1 MKIAVVTGAGR
12 GLGRLIA
19 KNVAAKGF
27 SVLVTDINADAAAE
41 TAQIIGNGA
50 WSEAQDVRDPES
62 HRQIAR
68 AAMARGDLK
77 LWVNNAGVLSAAS
90 AWEHDDDDVRRQI
103 EVNVLGVMWGSR
115 AAIDAMRS
123 SDGGH
128 IINIASISALVPAP
142 GMAVYAAS
150 KHAVL
155 GFSVALQGDLQ
166 QAHLPIEI
174 SAVCP
179 DAIETDMVRGV
190 ADKEE
195 SALLFSS
202 SKLLAPATVADLVA
216 DLVDH
221 PRLVVTYPPHRA
233 FMAHAVHP
241 FPALGLKILSQFRK
255 LGERHRT
262 RRG

>member
-19 KNVAAKGF
+19 KNVAGKGF
-27 SVLVTDINADAAAE
+27 TVLATDINADAAAE
-41 TAQIIGNGA
+41 TAQLCGNDS
-50 WSEAQDVRDPES
+50 WSQSQDVRDPDS
-62 HRQIAR
+62 HREIAR
-68 AAMARGDLK
+68 AAQAKGDLK
-77 LWVNNAGVLSAAS
+77 LWVNNAGVMSAAS
-90 AWEHDDDDVRRQI
+90 TWDHDDDDVKRQI
-103 EVNVLGVMWGSR
+103 DVNVLGVMWGAR

-142 GMAVYAAS
+142 GLAVYAAS

-166 QAHLPIEI
+166 KARLPIEV

-202 SKLLAPATVADLVA
+202 GKLLAPETVANLVA
-216 DLVDH
+216 DLVDN
-221 PRLVVTYPPHRA
+221 PRLVVTYPAHRA

-241 FPALGLKILSQFRK
+241 FPALGLKILAQFRK
-255 LGERHRT
+255 LGERNRT